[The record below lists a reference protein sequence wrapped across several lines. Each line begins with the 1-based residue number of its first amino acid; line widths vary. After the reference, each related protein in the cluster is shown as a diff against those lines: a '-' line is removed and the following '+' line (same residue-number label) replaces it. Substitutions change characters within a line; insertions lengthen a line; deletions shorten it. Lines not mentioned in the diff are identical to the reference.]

1 MNHSI
6 TLLDDSL
13 KERFRLTDQAMLLGK
28 GFAQFQAFHP
38 QPVVPGGFILLNV
51 EIEPLLEND
60 NPLKVSEFSW
70 YLLFKDS
77 V

>member
-1 MNHSI
+1 
-6 TLLDDSL
+6 
-13 KERFRLTDQAMLLGK
+13 MLLGK

-38 QPVVPGGFILLNV
+38 QPVVPGGFILRNV